1 MLRVA
6 RSNPECSREPIW
18 ANHYGQLS
26 NHAINNGECI
36 LHRISL
42 LPYNLPCADTRTVQC
57 HCLQKCRLQMRQ
69 HSSLTRTG
77 RMKAFVNATIRLI
90 VYERVTK
97 WNPPIMW
104 RQKGHVGGA
113 TLPFRHSS
121 EAHSPAHVMATA
133 INGHKLGRA
142 VADLAL
148 WRSRQIS
155 DQQQAHLSHVPR
167 KLHVFFLKVKQL
179 KAPEY
184 HMLPTLHHYKCVM
197 QQCCA
202 NKASNKK
209 RLADSKPTHNTPSM
223 EQTGVE

>member
-1 MLRVA
+1 ME
-6 RSNPECSREPIW
+6 S
-18 ANHYGQLS
+18 ANHVAAEGACRGCNIALS
-26 NHAINNGECI
+26 A
-36 LHRISL
+36 
-42 LPYNLPCADTRTVQC
+42 Q
-57 HCLQKCRLQMRQ
+57 
-69 HSSLTRTG
+69 
-77 RMKAFVNATIRLI
+77 
-90 VYERVTK
+90 
-97 WNPPIMW
+97 
-104 RQKGHVGGA
+104 
-113 TLPFRHSS
+113 FRS
-121 EAHSPAHVMATA
+121 ALPAHVMATA

-209 RLADSKPTHNTPSM
+209 DADSKPTHNTPSM